1 MKTKLLLV
9 AILLA
14 GSALAQ
20 TSPDAPPTAA
30 DLAKTPATAQPKI
43 DPAKEADIRKLM
55 QLTGVENLSGQMMSN
70 MEPSMKATL
79 TQAFPPGEYR
89 AQLIELFLAK
99 LRVKV
104 SLAIV
109 EGAVPTYDKYF
120 TDDELHQLMAFYET
134 AVGKKTITVMPQ
146 LMTELMTNSQ
156 QLGQQLG
163 RDSLA
168 EVFDE
173 HPDLKQAMEQAV
185 KSSKSQ

>member
-1 MKTKLLLV
+1 
-9 AILLA
+9 
-14 GSALAQ
+14 
-20 TSPDAPPTAA
+20 
-30 DLAKTPATAQPKI
+30 
-43 DPAKEADIRKLM
+43 M

-99 LRVKV
+99 LRAKV
-104 SLAIV
+104 SARRSWKL
-109 EGAVPTYDKYF
+109 AVPTYDKYF
-120 TDDELHQLMAFYET
+120 SDDELHQLMAFYET
-134 AVGKKTITVMPQ
+134 PLGKKTITVMPQ

-163 RDSLA
+163 RDSLT

-173 HPDLKQAMEQAV
+173 HPDLKQAMEAGRESRTSRNSRAV
-185 KSSKSQ
+185 TMICRMPRASCRIMYSASRRDFYLKDHSKVWQTIFRR